1 MKSNKIE
8 GLSVIGINGAFNL
21 LHLTPLGILGTK
33 IYSLFILGTLSND
46 LTNFTFFSV
55 YKVHERHM
63 FLYETIGY
71 LDQEHAA
78 YIKCILLLTGSLFYI
93 IVSTLLGGYFFIKY
107 NASHHPFAG
116 ILDFSEGKYL
126 LGIPLHK

>member
-1 MKSNKIE
+1 
-8 GLSVIGINGAFNL
+8 
-21 LHLTPLGILGTK
+21 
-33 IYSLFILGTLSND
+33 
-46 LTNFTFFSV
+46 
-55 YKVHERHM
+55 M

-78 YIKCILLLTGSLFYI
+78 YIKSILILSGSLFYI

-107 NASHHPFAG
+107 NTSHHPFAG